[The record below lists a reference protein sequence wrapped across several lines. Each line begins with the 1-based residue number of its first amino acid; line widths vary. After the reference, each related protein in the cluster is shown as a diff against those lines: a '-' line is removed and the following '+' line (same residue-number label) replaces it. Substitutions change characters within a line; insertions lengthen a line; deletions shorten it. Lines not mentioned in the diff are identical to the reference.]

1 MKRKT
6 ILAVYRDGA
15 FHPIE
20 PRDLPEGTMGKVVAL
35 PKGVTP
41 PEEPDPK
48 KRRAIGSELVRDMMA
63 HPLPPNA
70 PRFTRD
76 ELHERRRY

>member
-20 PRDLPEGTMGKVVAL
+20 PRDLPEGTSAKVEIL
-35 PKGVTP
+35 PQCVKP
-41 PEEPDPK
+41 PEEPDYE
-48 KRRAIGSELVRDMMA
+48 KRRKIVSELVRDMMA